1 MKIMAIDYG
10 DAHTGIAISD
20 YTETLAGY
28 SDTIHSRRQEEVLSG
43 IQRLIAEHGVQL
55 LVLGYPRNMDGTEG
69 PRAEKCA
76 AFGALL
82 RQATGLEVILWDER
96 RTTIDAHNILFQNGQ
111 NAKKR
116 KKTVDAVAAA
126 LMLEG
131 YLPQGPQ
138 LFPEDMTSDQPE
150 RQMMGEILREK
161 LLLSLGNISASL

>member
-96 RTTIDAHNILFQNGQ
+96 RTTVSAAAILADNDTFG
-111 NAKKR
+111 AKR
-116 KKTVDAVAAA
+116 KERLDSVSAAVI
-126 LMLEG
+126 LESF
-131 YLPQGPQ
+131 LNWRAHHPDEEP
-138 LFPEDMTSDQPE
+138 PELVRPE
-150 RQMMGEILREK
+150 
-161 LLLSLGNISASL
+161 A